1 MMKKWVTS
9 SGYTIVRVLSGRS
22 NVFLITNGKDHLLV
36 DTSTKK
42 NYKRLN
48 KALKALN
55 CSHISL
61 LILTHAHFDHA
72 SNASS
77 IQKDYQ
83 STVAIHANDAG
94 FLESGS
100 NVLPQGTNAVT
111 KLFVNS
117 FGQKLATLVAYD
129 AVKNDIIIKDIWPE
143 GFNGSMLT
151 SYTRSY
157 PGSASLSTGN
167 RNCGWCNVWVFIPV
181 FPPFADDP
189 SMMVNSWTSWF
200 KQTAIFLHMVSK
212 ERICYAN
219 IWSIKKYPRRMPTIY
234 IILESSHPYTTKYF
248 IKGKHALA
256 STVQQ
261 KSVYHEGEL

>member
-1 MMKKWVTS
+1 MKKWVTS

-117 FGQKLATLVAYD
+117 FGQKLAPLVAYD
-129 AVKNDIIIKDIWPE
+129 AVKNDIIIKDRYDLKDEW
-143 GFNGSMLT
+143 FNAYIIHTPGHTAGSVSVIVDGEIAIVGDAMF
-151 SYTRSY
+151 
-157 PGSASLSTGN
+157 G
-167 RNCGWCNVWVFIPV
+167 VFINSV

-189 SMMVNSWTSWF
+189 SMMVNSWD
-200 KQTAIFLHMVSK
+200 KLIQTDCKIFLPSHGS
-212 ERICYAN
+212 ERTDTLLKSQYLKYK
-219 IWSIKKYPRRMPTIY
+219 KKYP
-234 IILESSHPYTTKYF
+234 
-248 IKGKHALA
+248 
-256 STVQQ
+256 
-261 KSVYHEGEL
+261 